1 MFFFFV
7 ARKYDALSNVRWLLV
22 SQGSGTDPWQTAT
35 CFKSFRGW
43 KSVSWDSYNEGL
55 LTDQLKKP
63 TQISIN
69 WKIIETHSSPRGQT
83 NVKWNGIRTKQSN
96 NKNNKPHFLFIKLEG
111 WLPKMSKT
119 KNGEEQKQAFYV
131 QRWKAN
137 LKELEKETKKKQQQT
152 IAPLPLNRCVKY
164 CNPLKCICFLRVIK
178 ANKFNFLCQ
187 TSFVLDSLALFHFW
201 FIAHNST
208 KKISLRKV
216 LGLMYS

>member
-1 MFFFFV
+1 MLWHKCFFFLLPESMMHW
-7 ARKYDALSNVRWLLV
+7 ATWGGCSSPRGLGLIPGKLQLV
-22 SQGSGTDPWQTAT
+22 SNLSGGG
-35 CFKSFRGW
+35 K
-43 KSVSWDSYNEGL
+43 VSWDSYNEGL

-83 NVKWNGIRTKQSN
+83 NVKWNGIRTKQSI

-111 WLPKMSKT
+111 WLPKISKT

-137 LKELEKETKKKQQQT
+137 LKELEKETKKKKQQT
-152 IAPLPLNRCVKY
+152 IAPLPLNRCLKY

-178 ANKFNFLCQ
+178 ANKFI
-187 TSFVLDSLALFHFW
+187 SFVKQVLFWTRWPYSLFDL
-201 FIAHNST
+201 
-208 KKISLRKV
+208 
-216 LGLMYS
+216 

>member
-1 MFFFFV
+1 MAQVFFFFRCRKVWSIEQREV
-7 ARKYDALSNVRWLLV
+7 AARLPGVWDWSLANCNLS
-22 SQGSGTDPWQTAT
+22 QIFQ
-35 CFKSFRGW
+35 GW

-69 WKIIETHSSPRGQT
+69 WKIIETPRGQT
-83 NVKWNGIRTKQSN
+83 NVKWNGIWTKQSN

-119 KNGEEQKQAFYV
+119 KK
-131 QRWKAN
+131 RWRAKTSILCTKVKSQ
-137 LKELEKETKKKQQQT
+137 LKRIGGKDKKKQQT

-187 TSFVLDSLALFHFW
+187 TSFVLDSLALFPFW
-201 FIAHNST
+201 FIAYNST